1 MASESSL
8 ERKVC
13 VVTGA
18 NGAMGRVTTAELARR
33 GATVV
38 MVCRNQAAGEAA
50 RAEIAAAT
58 GNERLE
64 LVIADLSSQQEVRDA
79 AAEITGRHPQLHVL
93 VNNAGV
99 SLAHRQE
106 TPDGIE
112 KTFAT
117 NYLSP
122 FLLTHLL
129 LDALK
134 AGAPS
139 RIVNVASKVTNRYS
153 IDLDDL
159 AQKRKYSTFSAGS
172 QSKLALMMF
181 TVELARRLDG
191 TGVTVNALHPG
202 FVKSGLTR
210 DLSPMM
216 RTLLNLMSTTPEKGA
231 RTAIYLATSPEV
243 EGVSGQFFAKR
254 KPAKLNAQALD
265 QDARRRLW
273 EQSLVLTGLEQT

>member
-38 MVCRNQAAGEAA
+38 MLCRNEAAGEAA
-50 RAEIAAAT
+50 RAEIAEAT

-64 LVIADLSSQQEVRDA
+64 LVVADLSSQADVRAA
-79 AAEITGRHPQLHVL
+79 AAELTGRHPEISVL
-93 VNNAGV
+93 VNNAGAV
-99 SLAHRQE
+99 LAKREE
-106 TPDGIE
+106 TAEGVE

-117 NYLSP
+117 NYLGH

-139 RIVNVASKVTNRYS
+139 RIVNIASKTGRYA
-153 IDLDDL
+153 IDLEDL
-159 AQKRKYSTFSAGS
+159 ALRRKFSMFSAGS
-172 QSKLALMMF
+172 QSKLALVMF
-181 TVELARRLDG
+181 TIELAPRLEG
-191 TGVTVNALHPG
+191 TGVTVNAVHPG

-210 DLSPMM
+210 EMGPLM
-216 RTLLNLMSTTPEKGA
+216 RTVLNVVSTSPEKGA
-231 RTAIYLATSPEV
+231 RTAVYLATSPEV
-243 EGVSGQFFAKR
+243 EGVSGQFFSGM
-254 KPAKLNAQALD
+254 KPTKPSAQARD
-265 QDARRRLW
+265 EEARRRLW
-273 EQSLVLTGLEQT
+273 EQSVELTGLEKA